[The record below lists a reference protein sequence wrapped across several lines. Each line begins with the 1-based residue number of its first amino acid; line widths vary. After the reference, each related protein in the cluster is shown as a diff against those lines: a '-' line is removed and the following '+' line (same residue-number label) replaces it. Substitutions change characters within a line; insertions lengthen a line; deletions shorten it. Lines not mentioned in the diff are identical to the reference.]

1 MILWSITSIL
11 RYDKNSRRWS
21 ATITM
26 WGPLFGNTVR
36 MCCMQNCALHA
47 LPWPLFVSIFFNY
60 LVDLCR
66 LDSGV
71 KKWDEKL
78 ETTVIIRGG
87 GKKGIVWWHGL
98 GKRICRWQ
106 RGQHEWNCG
115 GESLWCGVAGLH
127 CIICVWLS
135 SWGAVIFMLVCHS
148 SGYKYWW

>member
-1 MILWSITSIL
+1 
-11 RYDKNSRRWS
+11 
-21 ATITM
+21 M

-87 GKKGIVWWHGL
+87 GRREL
-98 GKRICRWQ
+98 
-106 RGQHEWNCG
+106 CG
-115 GESLWCGVAGLH
+115 GTGWENGFAGDREANMSGIAVERVYGVEWQVCIASFVCG
-127 CIICVWLS
+127 
-135 SWGAVIFMLVCHS
+135 
-148 SGYKYWW
+148 